1 VIVLTGTEEIEQA
14 LQAVREGAS
23 DYLFKGR
30 IDGDILVRSVRYAVE
45 RGVRKRMEES
55 AQAARREME
64 IARRIQQSLYPT
76 AAPDVPG
83 YDIAGTSRLAADVGG
98 DYYDFFLLPDDSL
111 GIAIADAMG
120 HGVGPALL
128 AAQTRAALRALVP
141 NSHRVEELLVATGH
155 VLRSPTEDVHL
166 ITLMLSRLIP
176 ETGEFVYASAGHE
189 PGLIID
195 RRGDVRMQLD
205 STTYP
210 LGSDLN
216 GGPDRYVETRLM
228 PGDTVVLLTDGIREA
243 SVRHGSHF
251 GREQVVEIVQAN
263 LHQPARQ
270 IAESLIDAAWQHCR
284 PHPPPDDLT
293 AIAIKVAPD
302 FESAPAP
309 AAYRQTVRGAG
320 GHKRGNRVFS
330 VVGVPQFR

>member
-1 VIVLTGTEEIEQA
+1 VLETRRDVPVIVLTGSEEIEQA

-30 IDGDILVRSVRYAVE
+30 IDGDTLVRSVRYAVE

-55 AQAARREME
+55 AQASRREME
-64 IARRIQQSLYPT
+64 IARRIQQSLHPT

-83 YDIAGTSRLAADVGG
+83 YDIAGTSRMAADVGG
-98 DYYDFFLLPDDSL
+98 DYYDFFLLPDDSI

-128 AAQTRAALRALVP
+128 AAQTRAALRALAP
-141 NSHRVEELLVATGH
+141 NSDRVEELLVATDH
-155 VLRSPTEDVHL
+155 VIRSPTDEVHM
-166 ITLMLSRLIP
+166 ITLMLARLVP

-189 PGLIID
+189 PGLILD
-195 RRGDVRMQLD
+195 QQGEVRMQLD

-210 LGSDLN
+210 LGSQLN
-216 GGPDRYVETRLM
+216 GDHHGYMETRLV

-243 SVRHGSHF
+243 SVRQNVVF
-251 GREQVVEIVQAN
+251 GREQIVD
-263 LHQPARQ
+263 LVRRRLREPARQ
-270 IAESLIDAAWQHCR
+270 IADSLIDAAWQHCH

-293 AIAIKVAPD
+293 AIVIKMSPD
-302 FESAPAP
+302 FEAMP
-309 AAYRQTVRGAG
+309 
-320 GHKRGNRVFS
+320 
-330 VVGVPQFR
+330 